1 MIGVII
7 STFECNLSCRYCY
20 EHSDTYRTRTSK
32 IVVNNAFAENLDA
45 CEEYI
50 SCLSELARRNR
61 RSVQFILHG
70 GEPLLIAP
78 DNLEKLFE
86 LIRKNGNPAIQI
98 QTNGTLITQRTAE
111 LFHQYDVGI
120 VVSLDGPKSLH
131 DEYRKN
137 AGGFGTYSMVMRAI
151 DLLRNN
157 RVDVS
162 ALATVTELS
171 SSRAKDIFTFFSCL
185 GMDFSVNRC
194 FPVLGMQG
202 GISEQTYQTFLSMLF
217 DLYRP
222 TDSEHCGIKIPCFDR
237 CIHDLKWDGSSY
249 CYNPHVSPYVS
260 VFCIPGKTFGFAA
273 HGKNKRFDS
282 LLEFRRFSETAV
294 DYSSTGTVIRM
305 KGSLKDAVIRHLC
318 QQQAND
324 YLSAL
329 TLGV

>member
-1 MIGVII
+1 MRVKSIFLAYPNLQEGTDGQCSSYCTVENHYWLRRII
-7 STFECNLSCRYCY
+7 LKTVWT
-20 EHSDTYRTRTSK
+20 DP
-32 IVVNNAFAENLDA
+32 
-45 CEEYI
+45 
-50 SCLSELARRNR
+50 
-61 RSVQFILHG
+61 Q
-70 GEPLLIAP
+70 
-78 DNLEKLFE
+78 
-86 LIRKNGNPAIQI
+86 NGNPAIQI

-260 VFCIPGKTFGFAA
+260 VFAFLG
-273 HGKNKRFDS
+273 
-282 LLEFRRFSETAV
+282 
-294 DYSSTGTVIRM
+294 
-305 KGSLKDAVIRHLC
+305 RHLVLLLTERT
-318 QQQAND
+318 ND
-324 YLSAL
+324 L
-329 TLGV
+329 TACWSFAGSQKRL